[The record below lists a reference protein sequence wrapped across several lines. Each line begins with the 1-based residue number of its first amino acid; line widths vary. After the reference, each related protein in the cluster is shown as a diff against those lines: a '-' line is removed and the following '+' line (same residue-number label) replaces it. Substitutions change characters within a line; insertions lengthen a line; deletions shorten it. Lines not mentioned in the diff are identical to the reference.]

1 MDTDLPMSF
10 MTLGND
16 VAALLDHSAIANA
29 DLVGFSFGGA
39 SPMRAA
45 IQHPDRVRR
54 FVVISTPHP
63 RSAWYPEAREGMSQ
77 VSAAMAEHM
86 IRRDNRERAT
96 TAMRPP

>member
-54 FVVISTPHP
+54 FVVIST
-63 RSAWYPEAREGMSQ
+63 R
-77 VSAAMAEHM
+77 
-86 IRRDNRERAT
+86 IRGPLGIRKRGRA
-96 TAMRPP
+96 